1 MNITLKNVTNF
12 LISWMYNLH
21 KLANIYTSVFIQ
33 WLERYEEEEFGN
45 G

>member
-1 MNITLKNVTNF
+1 MNITLKNVANF

-33 WLERYEEEEFGN
+33 RLERYEEEEFGN

>member
-1 MNITLKNVTNF
+1 MNITLKNVANF
-12 LISWMYNLH
+12 LIAWMYNLH